1 MTKRDYYEVLGVN
14 KKASKSD
21 IKRAYRRLAK
31 KHHPDMNKDNP
42 KDAEEKFKE
51 LSEAYEV
58 LADEEKRKMYD
69 AYGHAG
75 VDTQFSPGGFS
86 WSDFTHYSDIED
98 IFDRDMFR
106 DFFGGNL
113 FDAFFG
119 GRRSRRREVRRGRD
133 VRVDIEIGLDE
144 VLTGVK
150 KELKIPHAVKCEK
163 CKGTGAESGGIE
175 TCNKCN
181 GRGQVQNVQ
190 QRGYSQFISIS
201 TCPQC
206 RGQGNKITKPCK
218 NCGGEGSLAKIS
230 KLEIDIPKG
239 AFEGLRLRVLG
250 KGESDRGLESG
261 DLYVIIHLKPHDV
274 FGVDGSNLFLELPI
288 TFSQA
293 ALGRELE
300 VPTLEGKVKMK
311 VPAGTQSHEIF
322 RLKGKGLPEID
333 SKYRGDQLV
342 RVVVTV
348 PEKLTS
354 EQKKMLKK
362 FEELAG
368 DYHKGKK
375 TRRRFFP

>member
-1 MTKRDYYEVLGVN
+1 
-14 KKASKSD
+14 
-21 IKRAYRRLAK
+21 
-31 KHHPDMNKDNP
+31 
-42 KDAEEKFKE
+42 
-51 LSEAYEV
+51 
-58 LADEEKRKMYD
+58 
-69 AYGHAG
+69 
-75 VDTQFSPGGFS
+75 
-86 WSDFTHYSDIED
+86 
-98 IFDRDMFR
+98 
-106 DFFGGNL
+106 
-113 FDAFFG
+113 
-119 GRRSRRREVRRGRD
+119 
-133 VRVDIEIGLDE
+133 
-144 VLTGVK
+144 
-150 KELKIPHAVKCEK
+150 LKIPHAVKCEK

-175 TCNKCN
+175 TCTQCK
-181 GRGQVQNVQ
+181 GRGQLQNVQ

-206 RGQGNKITKPCK
+206 RGQGKKITKPCK

-239 AFEGLRLRVLG
+239 AFERLRLRVPG
-250 KGESDRGLESG
+250 KGESDHGLESG

-274 FGVDGSNLFLELPI
+274 FGVDGSNLFMELPI

-333 SKYRGDQLV
+333 SRYRGDQLV

-348 PEKLTS
+348 PDKLTS
-354 EQKKMLKK
+354 EQKKTLKK

-375 TRRRFFP
+375 TRRRFFT